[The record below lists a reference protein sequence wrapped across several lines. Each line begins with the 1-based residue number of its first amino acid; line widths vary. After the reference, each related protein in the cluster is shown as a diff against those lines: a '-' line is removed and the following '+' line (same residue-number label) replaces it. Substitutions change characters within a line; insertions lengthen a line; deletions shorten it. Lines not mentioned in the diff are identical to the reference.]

1 VGCPSGSGVGEG
13 ADDQGGFVVGVVGG
27 ADGSVVGTGVLAAA
41 VGDARLAQVA
51 EPDGVA
57 AGFGEEVA
65 AEAEHVGP
73 ATQADIA
80 GVLADPPAGV
90 DEPFGV
96 GATRVGVQVDRLGG
110 DAGGGVPG
118 GFGAL
123 GGVLGEVAG
132 DGQVGEV
139 AGAGQGDGPDV
150 DLGAPGDGPARR
162 LGGMRRGAVAD
173 GGGGLPGG
181 VVQVGDGDARWRRQE
196 PVRVGG
202 VVAVEAEQGVEVDGS
217 A

>member
-27 ADGSVVGTGVLAAA
+27 ADGSVVGSGVLAAA
-41 VGDARLAQVA
+41 VGDAGLAQVA

-73 ATQADIA
+73 AAQADIA
-80 GVLADPPAGV
+80 GVLAGPPAGV

-96 GATRVGVQVDRLGG
+96 GAAGAGVQVDRLGG

-132 DGQVGEV
+132 DGQISDG
-139 AGAGQGDGPDV
+139 AGAGQGDDADV
-150 DLGAPGDGPARR
+150 DLGAPADPPAAG
-162 LGGMRRGAVAD
+162 LSGMRRSAVTD
-173 GGGGLPGG
+173 DVSSPPGGL
-181 VVQVGDGDARWRRQE
+181 VQVGHGDARWRGQQ

-202 VVAVEAEQGVEVDGS
+202 VVAVEAEQGVEVD
-217 A
+217 